1 MNYLAHAFLSFRHPQ
16 ILVGN
21 MISDFVKG
29 KKKEDYPGLIKKGI
43 MLHRAIDNFTDS
55 HEATLLAKQFFRP
68 HYRLYSGAFVDVVY
82 DHFLANDNNEF
93 NSDRL
98 MEFSQQSY
106 AVLDQHNAY
115 LPGGFSHML
124 PYMKKQNWLYNYRY
138 RWGIQNSFGGLVHR
152 AAYLT
157 ESKKA
162 FDVFEDHYNE
172 LRECYNAFFP
182 DVKKMAWQHFQS
194 VLSA

>member
-1 MNYLAHAFLSFRHPQ
+1 MNYLAHAFLSFGHPQ

-29 KKKEDYPGLIKKGI
+29 KKINAYPDIIKKGI
-43 MLHRAIDNFTDS
+43 MLHRAIDNFTDL
-55 HEATLLAKQFFRP
+55 HERTTFAKQFFRP
-68 HYRLYSGAFVDVVY
+68 HYRLYSGAFVDIVY
-82 DHFLANDNNEF
+82 DHFLANDNVEF
-93 NSDRL
+93 NNSRL
-98 MEFSQQSY
+98 IEFSQQTY
-106 AVLDQHNAY
+106 AMLEQYSAQ
-115 LPGGFSHML
+115 LPAGFSSML

-152 AAYLT
+152 AVYLT

-162 FDVFEDHYNE
+162 FEVFEDHYDE
-172 LRECYNAFFP
+172 LRGCYNAFFP

-194 VLSA
+194 VLPT

>member
-1 MNYLAHAFLSFRHPQ
+1 MNYLAHAFLSFRNPQ

-29 KKKEDYPGLIKKGI
+29 KKKEDYPDLIKKGI
-43 MLHRAIDNFTDS
+43 MLHRAIDNFTDL
-55 HEATLLAKQFFRP
+55 HETTTFAKQFFRP

-93 NSDRL
+93 NNSQL
-98 MEFSQQSY
+98 MEFSQQTY
-106 AVLDQHNAY
+106 AVLDQYNAY
-115 LPGGFSHML
+115 LPEGFSNML
-124 PYMKKQNWLYNYRY
+124 PYMKKQNWLYNYQY
-138 RWGIQNSFGGLVHR
+138 RWGIQNSFGGLVYR
-152 AAYLT
+152 ATYLT

-162 FDVFEDHYNE
+162 FEVFENHYNE
-172 LRECYNAFFP
+172 LRECYDAFFP
-182 DVKKMAWQHFQS
+182 DVKKMAWQHLQS

>member
-1 MNYLAHAFLSFRHPQ
+1 MNYLAHAFLSFRQPQ

-29 KKKEDYPGLIKKGI
+29 KKKEDYPDLIKKGI
-43 MLHRAIDNFTDS
+43 MLHRAIDNFTDL
-55 HEATLLAKQFFRP
+55 HETNKLAKQFFRP

-82 DHFLANDNNEF
+82 DHFLANDSNEF
-93 NSDRL
+93 NHSRL
-98 MEFSQQSY
+98 MEFSQQTY
-106 AVLDQHNAY
+106 AVLDQYNAY
-115 LPGGFSHML
+115 LPEGFSNML
-124 PYMKKQNWLYNYRY
+124 PYMKKQNWLYNYHY
-138 RWGIQNSFGGLVHR
+138 RRGIQNSFGGLVHR
-152 AAYLT
+152 ATYLT

-162 FDVFEDHYNE
+162 FEVFENHYNE
-172 LRECYNAFFP
+172 LRECYDAFFP